1 MEALLEVLVEGGL
14 QILWELLC
22 ELGLRRAMQRRAV
35 RNAWLAAAGYALLG
49 AVAGWLSS
57 FLFPKLYLTS
67 TAARW
72 ANLLLTPIVAGTIM
86 ATLGHRLGLRHRP
99 IARRRRFTNACSFAF
114 AMALVRMLACG

>member
-14 QILWELLC
+14 QILWELLG
-22 ELGLRRAMQRRAV
+22 ELGLRHAMKRRTV

-57 FLFPKLYLTS
+57 FLSPKLYLTS
-67 TAARW
+67 TTARW
-72 ANLLLTPIVAGTIM
+72 VNLLVTPIVAGTVM

-99 IARRRRFTNACSFAF
+99 IARRRRFTNAYTFAL
-114 AMALVRMLACG
+114 AMALVRMLVCA